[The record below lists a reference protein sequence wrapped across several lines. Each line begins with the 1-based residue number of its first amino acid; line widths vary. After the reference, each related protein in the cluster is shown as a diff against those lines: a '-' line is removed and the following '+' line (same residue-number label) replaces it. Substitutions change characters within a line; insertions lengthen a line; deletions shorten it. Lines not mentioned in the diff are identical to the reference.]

1 MNPNPNDDPS
11 GQPRRQAGMARRTF
25 LKGAGV
31 ALLLPRLESLGQVG
45 DESPRRLL
53 TIVNHLSFYQP
64 ELLPKTDGVINEPP
78 PLLANLSGHFAHLK
92 MYSGLNNP
100 AVQNGFGHTPCVG
113 ILSGYFNKLHRKN
126 RISIDQAVA
135 DRLADET
142 RFRSLV
148 FQAGENLNF
157 SQISWD
163 KHGLPVHQIDSPR
176 KIFNLLF
183 QVNENE
189 KVQQQILAE
198 DRSILDAVL
207 TQAKVMEKRLN
218 ATDRAKMDEYLSSVR
233 DAEKT
238 VRKQARWSDRPKPK
252 VDYELEAFDRK
263 SVDDY
268 VATLLDLAVLA
279 LETDSSRAV
288 TVQIPFWEGFKEPD
302 LTGNYHDLSHHGQ
315 KPDKIEKLLMLE
327 HGILKRISAAL
338 TTMKERKV
346 GPTSLFDQTTTLLA
360 ASMGSANAHNFD
372 DLPALVFD
380 GRVKSPG
387 YWRRQ
392 DVPMSNLYLGLL
404 QQFDA
409 EQERFGESNGVFDLL
424 A

>member
-1 MNPNPNDDPS
+1 M
-11 GQPRRQAGMARRTF
+11 
-25 LKGAGV
+25 V
-31 ALLLPRLESLGQVG
+31 LLLPRLECLGQV
-45 DESPRRLL
+45 EEAKSPRRLL

-64 ELLPKTDGVINEPP
+64 ELIPKTEGLFKNPP
-78 PLLANLSGHFAHLK
+78 PLLGELFDHFEHLK
-92 MYSGLNNP
+92 VYSGLRNP

-113 ILSGYFNKLHRKN
+113 ILSGYFNKLQRKN

-135 DRLADET
+135 DLVGDET

-189 KVQQQILAE
+189 KAQQQVLAE
-198 DRSILDAVL
+198 DRSILDAVSA
-207 TQAKVMEKRLN
+207 QAKSMEKRLN

-233 DAEKT
+233 EVEKT
-238 VRKQARWSDRPKPK
+238 VRRQAHWAGRSKPQ
-252 VDYELEAFDRK
+252 VNYEIENFDRK

-268 VATLLDLAVLA
+268 VGTLMDLAVLA
-279 LETDSSRAV
+279 LQTDSTRAV
-288 TVQIPFWEGFKEPD
+288 TVQIPFWEGFKEPG
-302 LTGNYHDLSHHGQ
+302 LSGNYHDLSHHGQ
-315 KPDKIEKLLMLE
+315 KPEKVKKLLKLE
-327 HGILKRISAAL
+327 HAILRRINASL
-338 TTMKERKV
+338 STMKERTV
-346 GPTSLFDQTTTLLA
+346 GNSSLFDQTTTLIT

-380 GRVKSPG
+380 AHMKTSGHWQRK
-387 YWRRQ
+387 
-392 DVPMSNLYLGLL
+392 DTPMSNLYLGLL
-404 QQFDA
+404 QQFGA
-409 EQERFGESNGVFDLL
+409 ERDRFGESTRAFDLL